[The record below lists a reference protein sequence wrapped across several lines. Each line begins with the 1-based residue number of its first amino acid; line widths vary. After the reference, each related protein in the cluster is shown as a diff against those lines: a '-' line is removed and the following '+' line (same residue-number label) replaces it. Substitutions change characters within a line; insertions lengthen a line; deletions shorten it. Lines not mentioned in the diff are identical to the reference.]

1 MTPQSNSTIESIYQV
16 PVSLIDLDSVST
28 FDTDRNSNIPDSYN
42 KLPRLSKTHDNKSLY
57 LKNDNVQ
64 SHEKYLDVLTHQH
77 HVKGAY
83 KECLTTFGFLGFLG
97 LSSLWGVISVLFPSV
112 YDTKTRMSSMLYN
125 DHVKSID
132 LRSLLHNEIVSND
145 NQIKKLNQKYQ
156 TRIQELHGYAILEG
170 FNIKKSSQKD
180 FWSFIKSTRYM
191 RKASLFLMD
200 NGNLRTVWRDSYG
213 NHIGLQFLGNGRG
226 EYVIFKRRSSNKDVA
241 RVAGIDILDGIK
253 IQIRSFNFNMMED
266 V

>member
-42 KLPRLSKTHDNKSLY
+42 ILSRLAKTYGNESLY
-57 LKNDNVQ
+57 LNNDNVQ
-64 SHEKYLDVLTHQH
+64 PNEKYLDILTHQH
-77 HVKGAY
+77 
-83 KECLTTFGFLGFLG
+83 
-97 LSSLWGVISVLFPSV
+97 
-112 YDTKTRMSSMLYN
+112 
-125 DHVKSID
+125 HVKSID

-180 FWSFIKSTRYM
+180 FWCFIKSTRYM